1 MKAEKILTGLV
12 ICSLLGMAGC
22 SKDKEEGNYFLYGGV
37 EYPLNQGVIQ
47 FYGQLSEGA
56 GYNFDVSLFSS
67 GITFDEVEADLDGTG
82 QAIYFEMFS
91 SSATGL
97 ANGDYLFDMLASEN
111 ALTFDKGNFGTN
123 LDFNAQTGEV
133 INIISGKVTVSK
145 SGNEYEFSFSGE
157 IQGGATVTG
166 HYKGSIPYYDWSAG
180 KK

>member
-1 MKAEKILTGLV
+1 MKAEKILTGLL

-22 SKDKEEGNYFLYGGV
+22 SKDKEEGNYFLYGGI
-37 EYPLNQGVIQ
+37 EYPLNQGVMQ
-47 FYGQLSEGA
+47 YYGQLTEGA

-91 SSATGL
+91 SSATVL
-97 ANGDYLFDMLASEN
+97 ANGEYLFDMLASEN

-123 LDFNAQTGEV
+123 LDLNAQTGEV

-145 SGNEYEFSFSGE
+145 SGNEYEFTFSGE

-166 HYKGSIPYYDWSAG
+166 HFKGSIPYYDWSSG

>member
-22 SKDKEEGNYFLYGGV
+22 SKDKEEGNYFLYDGV

-47 FYGQLSEGA
+47 FYGQLTEEA

-67 GITFDEVEADLDGTG
+67 GITFDAVEADLDGIG

-97 ANGDYLFDMLASEN
+97 ANGDYLFDILASES

-123 LDFNAQTGEV
+123 LNFDAQIGDVFNF
-133 INIISGKVTVSK
+133 ISGKVTVSK
-145 SGNEYEFSFSGE
+145 SGDEYEFSFNGE
-157 IQGGATVTG
+157 IQGGKTVTG
-166 HYKGSIPYYDWSAG
+166 HYKGNIPFYDWSSG

>member
-1 MKAEKILTGLV
+1 MKAEKILTGLL
-12 ICSLLGMAGC
+12 IFSLLGMTGC

-37 EYPLNQGVIQ
+37 EYPLNQSVMQ
-47 FYGQLSEGA
+47 YYGQLTEGA
-56 GYNFDVSLFSS
+56 GYNFDVSLFST

-97 ANGDYLFDMLASEN
+97 VNGDYLFDMLASEN

-123 LDFNAQTGEV
+123 LDFNTQTGEV

-145 SGNEYEFSFSGE
+145 SGNEYEFTFSGE
-157 IQGGATVTG
+157 IQGGATITG
-166 HYKGSIPYYDWSAG
+166 HFKGSIPYYDWSSG

>member
-37 EYPLNQGVIQ
+37 EYPLNQGVVQ
-47 FYGQLSEGA
+47 FYGQLTEGA

-67 GITFDEVEADLDGTG
+67 GITFDEVEADLDGLG

-97 ANGDYLFDMLASEN
+97 ANGDYLFDMLATES
-111 ALTFDKGNFGTN
+111 ALTFDKGNFGTYLN
-123 LDFNAQTGEV
+123 FDAQTGDV
-133 INIISGKVTVSK
+133 INIIAGKVTVSK
-145 SGNEYEFSFSGE
+145 SGDEYEFTFSGE
-157 IQGGATVTG
+157 IQGGETVTG
-166 HYKGSIPYYDWSAG
+166 HYKGNIPYYDWSTS

>member
-1 MKAEKILTGLV
+1 MKAEKILTGLL

-22 SKDKEEGNYFLYGGV
+22 SKDKEEGNYFLYGGI
-37 EYPLNQGVIQ
+37 EYPLNQGVMQ
-47 FYGQLSEGA
+47 YYGQLTEGA

-91 SSATGL
+91 SSATVL
-97 ANGDYLFDMLASEN
+97 ANGEYLFDMLASEN

-145 SGNEYEFSFSGE
+145 SGNEYEFTFSGE

-166 HYKGSIPYYDWSAG
+166 HFKGSIPYYDWSSG